1 MQNCAAEVD
10 DPAKVLSASY
20 ERSSTLCD
28 ALDRALNTGAVVVGD
43 VALSVAG
50 IDLIYLQLQLV
61 LTSAETARRVGL
73 DRTWN
78 RWRER
83 TDHVA
88 GEQP

>member
-1 MQNCAAEVD
+1 MDVNQSDADGYDGRQAD
-10 DPAKVLSASY
+10 AYAPT
-20 ERSSTLCD
+20 SSLCD
-28 ALDRALNTGAVVVGD
+28 ALDHALNKGVVVAGD

-50 IDLIYLQLQLV
+50 IDLVYLQLQLV

-78 RWRER
+78 RWRQR
-83 TDHVA
+83 AAQVA